1 MLSPR
6 CLERIGGD
14 STSWEA
20 EPLAGLARDGE
31 LMAFAHT
38 GFCQPMDTLHDK
50 NHLEVL
56 WQSGHAPWKTW

>member
-1 MLSPR
+1 MRGFSRKP
-6 CLERIGGD
+6 
-14 STSWEA
+14 
-20 EPLAGLARDGE
+20 PLAGLARDGE